1 MSEDEGTNTT
11 AQGVSS
17 EDHPEDGDAAT
28 RGAEESDAEPAPP
41 ADTESERTEGATDA
55 TAHTSA
61 NDVEPRTTPETS
73 EDIQQLLEQL
83 SEYDEDVAQQVNSIV
98 EEARDLNATVT
109 NQREELEDLSER
121 VTEQADTIEELRA
134 ELEARGEKLEEYEAT
149 EEDLKSRL
157 KRKQADFQNY
167 KKRAKKRQQQIKD
180 RATEDLVERL
190 IGVRDNMKRAL
201 EEESDDTDSLREGIE
216 MTMREFDRILEDE
229 NVSEIDPDP
238 GTESDPQRHEVM
250 MRVDS
255 DQPEGTIAD
264 VYTPGYEMGDK
275 VIQNAQVTVSNGEL
289 EDLDDDSSEDGAGE
303 QSDSDGDDTADSTSE
318 TDGDTGEDA
327 GATAVDDAG
336 DGNSGDGDDA
346 GDGGEAIELGGEVE
360 TDADSRSAA
369 SEE

>member
-1 MSEDEGTNTT
+1 MATSILLLPVFLDWHMSEDEGTNTT

-17 EDHPEDGDAAT
+17 EDHPEDGDAAA
-28 RGAEESDAEPAPP
+28 RSADESDAEPAPP

-61 NDVEPRTTPETS
+61 NDVVPRTTPETS
-73 EDIQQLLEQL
+73 EDIQQLLERL

-98 EEARDLNATVT
+98 EEARDRNRTVT

-121 VTEQADTIEELRA
+121 VTEQADTIEELRG

-149 EEDLKSRL
+149 EEELKSRL

-229 NVSEIDPDP
+229 NVSEIDPNP

-255 DQPEGTIAD
+255 DHPEGTIAD

-289 EDLDDDSSEDGAGE
+289 EDDSSQDETTEDDSSEEIDAADDGE
-303 QSDSDGDDTADSTSE
+303 ADSVAE
-318 TDGDTGEDA
+318 TDGDSSGDA
-327 GATAVDDAG
+327 
-336 DGNSGDGDDA
+336 DGDD
-346 GDGGEAIELGGEVE
+346 GDAIELGGEVA
-360 TDADSRSAA
+360 TDGESESAA
-369 SEE
+369 SGE